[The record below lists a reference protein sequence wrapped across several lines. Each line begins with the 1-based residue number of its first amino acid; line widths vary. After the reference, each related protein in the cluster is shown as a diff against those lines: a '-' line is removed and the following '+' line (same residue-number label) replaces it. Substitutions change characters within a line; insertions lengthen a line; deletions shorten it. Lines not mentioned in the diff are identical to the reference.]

1 MHLDASERLPA
12 AIHNI
17 GVRSTRALIDLG
29 AISENIRIIRQ
40 SLSAGTNVIAVVK
53 ANAYGHG
60 ALFIARAALAAG
72 ASMLGV
78 AAVNE
83 GIVLRRQGV
92 RAPILVLGP
101 ADSSQYIAAVEN
113 GLTLAVNST
122 AMAAQI
128 NTIANESGRT
138 AHVHLKIDTGMHR
151 YGCNPDDAAAIAS
164 SIAAMPQLWL
174 EGVFTHFA
182 TADEVDESATLAQ
195 AERFDQALDAIATA
209 GVPVQI
215 RHAANSAATIRSRR
229 YDYDAIR
236 LGIAMYGLAPSED
249 VPLLPGMT
257 PALKLVSRIAQV
269 SNLQAGETVSY
280 GGTYVA
286 TDDERI
292 ALIPCGYA
300 DGYRRSLS
308 NAGSIALGDELLP
321 VRGRVCMD
329 QLIVGILDGVSVA
342 PGDQVTLIGTGD
354 DAAPTATELAASLG
368 TINYEIGTSISARVP
383 RVYMRNGQI
392 VAVDDLTGP
401 LEIPATQEY
410 RGH

>member
-40 SLSAGTNVIAVVK
+40 SLSAGTNLIAVVK

-101 ADSSQYIAAVEN
+101 ADPSQYIAAVEN

-151 YGCNPDDAAAIAS
+151 YGCNPDDARPSRRRSRRCPNCGWKAFS
-164 SIAAMPQLWL
+164 PTLRPLTNSTSRRRWRRLNDSIRRSTRSRQL
-174 EGVFTHFA
+174 A
-182 TADEVDESATLAQ
+182 CRCRSD
-195 AERFDQALDAIATA
+195 
-209 GVPVQI
+209 
-215 RHAANSAATIRSRR
+215 HAANSAATIRSRR

-249 VPLLPGMT
+249 VRPVAGHGAGP
-257 PALKLVSRIAQV
+257 
-269 SNLQAGETVSY
+269 QAGQPGRSGLESA
-280 GGTYVA
+280 G
-286 TDDERI
+286 
-292 ALIPCGYA
+292 
-300 DGYRRSLS
+300 RR
-308 NAGSIALGDELLP
+308 A
-321 VRGRVCMD
+321 
-329 QLIVGILDGVSVA
+329 
-342 PGDQVTLIGTGD
+342 
-354 DAAPTATELAASLG
+354 
-368 TINYEIGTSISARVP
+368 
-383 RVYMRNGQI
+383 
-392 VAVDDLTGP
+392 
-401 LEIPATQEY
+401 
-410 RGH
+410 